1 MKIPR
6 KALVGAGLTVA
17 FIMGL
22 GNVGLWCQSTA
33 DGPSS
38 PQTHS
43 SDSSDAEAEQA
54 RRAFVAGHYQEAIS
68 LYEELIKKAPGV
80 AEIHSN
86 LAAAYYFSGRFA
98 DAAHEAQLA
107 LKLKPTLLNA
117 HYFLGISLAEGGYC
131 RQAFPY
137 LQEDFSRVKDPRLRR
152 IIGTDALRCSMALN
166 HVNKALDYSRVL
178 SRAFP
183 YDPEILYLTAHLFSD
198 LSNQASQRLLETAP
212 SSYQFHRMNAEVLQI
227 QGKLQEALA
236 EYRKILKLDPRVPGV
251 HYEIG
256 SIMLQQNH
264 DLATLQG
271 AKKEFEAELQIDP
284 GNARAEFRLGEI
296 AGIVRDWKDAIAH
309 FSNATKLDPD
319 MVPAL
324 LSLGEAYVSAGR
336 VEDAVAPLKQVI
348 ELEPQ
353 NVDAH
358 YRLSVVYRRL
368 GRNRE
373 ADQELAAYKKAYETL
388 LKIKQRIRAGVG
400 GGESNSKAGSANQ

>member
-6 KALVGAGLTVA
+6 SALLGAGLTVA
-17 FIMGL
+17 LIMGPV
-22 GNVGLWCQSTA
+22 NASLWCQSTTQ
-33 DGPSS
+33 GPSS
-38 PQTHS
+38 PQAHS

-54 RRAFVAGHYQEAIS
+54 RRAFGAGNYQEAIS

-98 DAAHEAQLA
+98 DAAREAQVA

-117 HYFLGISLAEGGYC
+117 HYFLGASLAESGYC

-137 LQEDFSRVKDPRLRR
+137 LQEDFPRVKDPRLRR
-152 IIGTDALRCSMALN
+152 IIGTDALRCSMAMN

-178 SRAFP
+178 SREFP
-183 YDPEILYLTAHLFSD
+183 SDPEILYLTAHLFSD
-198 LSNQASQRLLETAP
+198 LSTQASQRLMETAP
-212 SSYQFHRMNAEVLQI
+212 TSYQFHRMNAEVLEI
-227 QGKLQEALA
+227 QGKLPEALV
-236 EYRKILKLDPRVPGV
+236 EYRKVLRLDSHVPGV

-264 DLATLQG
+264 DLATLRE

-284 GNARAEFRLGEI
+284 GNARAEFQLGEI
-296 AGIVRDWKDAIAH
+296 AGVVRDWKDAITH
-309 FSNATKLDPD
+309 FANATRLDPD

-324 LSLGEAYVSAGR
+324 VSLGEAYVSAGR
-336 VEDAVAPLKQVI
+336 VEDALAPLKRAT
-348 ELEPQ
+348 ELDPQ

-358 YRLSVVYRRL
+358 YRLSVAYRRL
-368 GRNRE
+368 GRNHE
-373 ADQELAAYKKAYETL
+373 ADHELAAYKKAYETL

-400 GGESNSKAGSANQ
+400 GGESDSKAGNANQ